1 MSEAELHVL
10 KQRILED
17 KRAIANSAYRFLW
30 VMSGKYLTALLN
42 IPMSKPKVQ

>member
-10 KQRILED
+10 KQRILE
-17 KRAIANSAYRFLW
+17 RAIANSAYRFLW

-42 IPMSKPKVQ
+42 IPMSKPNVQ